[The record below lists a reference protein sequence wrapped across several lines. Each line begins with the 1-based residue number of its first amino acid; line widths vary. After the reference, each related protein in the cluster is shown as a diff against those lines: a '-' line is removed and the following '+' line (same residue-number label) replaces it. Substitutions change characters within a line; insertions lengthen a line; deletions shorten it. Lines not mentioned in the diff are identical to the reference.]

1 MQQFKVIT
9 LSIGGHS
16 NRIFESQ
23 DIVTAADFP
32 SEENVLQHVLTGGLH
47 PLNEDGTEMERV
59 VITQEMLDGMT
70 YEQTQAVKASG
81 IAIRSG
87 MYTYKAFAGIVNE
100 APAEAEEVEVSEDQI
115 GEAIEGPRTEVPND
129 QPLIEETP
137 GEAADAP
144 VVEETTEAPKTTA
157 KKSTAKK

>member
-16 NRIFESQ
+16 NRVFESQ
-23 DIVTAADFP
+23 DTVTTADFP

-59 VITQEMLDGMT
+59 VITQEMLDNLS
-70 YEQTQAVKASG
+70 YEQTQAIKASG

-87 MYTYKAFAGIVNE
+87 MYTYKGFAEISSDVK
-100 APAEAEEVEVSEDQI
+100 EE
-115 GEAIEGPRTEVPND
+115 N
-129 QPLIEETP
+129 
-137 GEAADAP
+137 ADAP
-144 VVEETTEAPKTTA
+144 SAKKIADAPKSAA
-157 KKSTAKK
+157 KKPAAKK

>member
-1 MQQFKVIT
+1 MQKFKVIT
-9 LSIGGHS
+9 LGLSGHS
-16 NRIFESQ
+16 NKIWQSQ

-59 VITQEMLDGMT
+59 VITQEMLDGLP

-87 MYTYKAFAGIVNE
+87 MYTYKGFAE
-100 APAEAEEVEVSEDQI
+100 LSSEP
-115 GEAIEGPRTEVPND
+115 E
-129 QPLIEETP
+129 EETP
-137 GEAADAP
+137 EVTMEKHIVTEEDLVNNPEMVELGLKVGDEIEIPAP
-144 VVEETTEAPKTTA
+144 VVEPAETKKTSS
-157 KKSTAKK
+157 KKATSKK

>member
-32 SEENVLQHVLTGGLH
+32 SEENVLQHVLTGGLN

-81 IAIRSG
+81 IVIRSG
-87 MYTYKAFAGIVNE
+87 MYTYKGFAE
-100 APAEAEEVEVSEDQI
+100 LSSEP
-115 GEAIEGPRTEVPND
+115 G
-129 QPLIEETP
+129 EETP
-137 GEAADAP
+137 EVTMEKHIVTEEDLVNNPEMVEQGLKVGDEIEIPAP
-144 VVEETTEAPKTTA
+144 VVEPTETKKTTA

>member
-59 VITQEMLDGMT
+59 VITQEMLDNLS

-87 MYTYKAFAGIVNE
+87 MYTYKGFAEISSDVNAE
-100 APAEAEEVEVSEDQI
+100 NAAAPSVKKIAD
-115 GEAIEGPRTEVPND
+115 
-129 QPLIEETP
+129 TP
-137 GEAADAP
+137 KA
-144 VVEETTEAPKTTA
+144 TTKKPAA
-157 KKSTAKK
+157 KK

>member
-16 NRIFESQ
+16 NRIFQSQ

-59 VITQEMLDGMT
+59 VITQEMLDEMS
-70 YEQTQAVKASG
+70 YEQKQELAHSG
-81 IAIRSG
+81 ISIKSG
-87 MYTYKAFAGIVNE
+87 MYTYGGFAGFSNKEAVAVTMVKHIVTEQDLLDN
-100 APAEAEEVEVSEDQI
+100 PDLVEKGIAVGDE
-115 GEAIEGPRTEVPND
+115 IEIP
-129 QPLIEETP
+129 
-137 GEAADAP
+137 AP
-144 VVEETTEAPKTTA
+144 VDTTTET
-157 KKSTAKK
+157 KKSNTKKSNTKK